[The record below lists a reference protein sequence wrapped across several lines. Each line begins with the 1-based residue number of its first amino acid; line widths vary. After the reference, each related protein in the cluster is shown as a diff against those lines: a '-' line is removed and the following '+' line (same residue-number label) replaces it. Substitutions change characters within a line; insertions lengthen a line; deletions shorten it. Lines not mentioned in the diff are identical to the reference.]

1 MLAACFLLGSLFPAI
16 TMPPE
21 IPSLPFFTRDMLRF
35 GQRAKIE
42 LRIDMQADT
51 AAALSISGITREGAF
66 TYKATTP
73 SNSLNTSQTFGLSD
87 IPIMVSV
94 RDTAGVLEQGSAFV
108 TLSLMVDG
116 DVVQQLTSGL
126 VYNQKALSWPQ
137 TQQVDLRP
145 GGGHIVRILPT
156 TPAANVDI
164 QATVPAG
171 EIWKIRDVTFLLTT
185 GAAVANRRCK
195 IYISTPHDATLW
207 MWADSDQVASKTYV
221 YHGGSVGAGNAGI
234 QGIDVFIPLPTEML
248 LFAGDT
254 LGMTCDNRQAADQ
267 MTPDEI
273 TIEKYFQ
280 TT

>member
-1 MLAACFLLGSLFPAI
+1 MLAACFLLGSLFPI
-16 TMPPE
+16 TMPEPA

-35 GQRAKIE
+35 GQQAKVE

-51 AAALSISGITREGAF
+51 AAALSISGITREGSF

-94 RDTAGVLEQGSAFV
+94 RDTAGVLEQGSAFIA
-108 TLSLMVDG
+108 LSLVVNG
-116 DVVQQLTSGL
+116 DIVQQLTSGL

-145 GGGHIVRILPT
+145 GGGRIQRILPT

-164 QATVPAG
+164 QKTVPAG
-171 EIWKIRDVTFLLTT
+171 EVWKIRDITFLITT
-185 GAAVANRRCK
+185 GAAVANRRAK

-207 MWADSDQVASKTYV
+207 MWADTDQTASTTRI
-221 YHGGSVGAGNAGI
+221 YHAGNIGSGSAGASNLDI
-234 QGIDVFIPLPTEML
+234 FIPLPSDML

-254 LGMTCDNRQAADQ
+254 IGMTAENRQAADQ

>member
-1 MLAACFLLGSLFPAI
+1 MLAACFMLGSLFP
-16 TMPPE
+16 TLMPE
-21 IPSLPFFTRDMLRF
+21 QFIPSLPFLTRDMLRF
-35 GQRAKIE
+35 GASTKIE

-51 AAALSISGITREGAF
+51 AAALSISGITREGTF

-73 SNSLNTSQTFGLSD
+73 SNSLNTSVSFQLSD

-94 RDTAGVLEQGSAFV
+94 KDTSGVLEQGMAFV
-108 TLSLMVDG
+108 ALSLVING

-126 VYNQKALSWPQ
+126 VYSQKALSWPQ

-145 GGGHIVRILPT
+145 GGGRIVRLLPT
-156 TPAANVDI
+156 TPAVNVDI
-164 QATVPAG
+164 QMTVPAG
-171 EIWKIRDVTFLLTT
+171 EVWRIRDITFLITT
-185 GAAVANRRCK
+185 DANVANRRAK

-207 MWADSDQVASKTYV
+207 MWADTDQTASLTRI
-221 YHGGSVGAGNAGI
+221 YHGGNLGAGSAGASGLDI
-234 QGIDVFIPLPTEML
+234 FIPLPNDML

-254 LGMTCDNRQAADQ
+254 IGMTAQNRAAGDQ

-273 TIEKYFQ
+273 TIEKYFR